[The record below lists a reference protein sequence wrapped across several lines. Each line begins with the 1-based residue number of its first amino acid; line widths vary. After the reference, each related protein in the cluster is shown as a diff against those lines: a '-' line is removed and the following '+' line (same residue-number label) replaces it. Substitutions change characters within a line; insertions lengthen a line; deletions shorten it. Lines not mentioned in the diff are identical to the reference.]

1 MKNIFTT
8 IALILCTS
16 YLSKAQD
23 QVYLELPQGWSM
35 FGYVSTEDTDVI
47 EAFSEISNDIEIVKD
62 GWGMAY
68 IPDWG
73 FNGLGNLEY
82 ARGYQVKMINQ
93 VDDFQFESV
102 IASSMDNNE
111 ALIALEE
118 LLFNLQENMTLLQD
132 EVMFNHM
139 NQEDLITTLQ
149 IDLQASQDIEWQ
161 NHYMQDDQI
170 MELQNDMTT
179 MNVYDDGQPILY
191 QMEQWVEQNNAYQ
204 DQSRYENH
212 LEMMELNAYQAQQ
225 IMILQ
230 EEVETLQTVLSQLA
244 TLCEDLQSQINQE

>member
-8 IALILCTS
+8 VALILCTS

-82 ARGYQVKMINQ
+82 ARGYQIKMINQ
-93 VDDFQFESV
+93 DLTLDMTER
-102 IASSMDNNE
+102 
-111 ALIALEE
+111 ALE
-118 LLFNLQENMTLLQD
+118 TL
-132 EVMFNHM
+132 VSSYVR
-139 NQEDLITTLQ
+139 EDFRAI
-149 IDLQASQDIEWQ
+149 IFSSKSE
-161 NHYMQDDQI
+161 
-170 MELQNDMTT
+170 
-179 MNVYDDGQPILY
+179 G
-191 QMEQWVEQNNAYQ
+191 
-204 DQSRYENH
+204 
-212 LEMMELNAYQAQQ
+212 
-225 IMILQ
+225 
-230 EEVETLQTVLSQLA
+230 
-244 TLCEDLQSQINQE
+244 